1 MSYRLLNEER
11 QIFLKEGGEEP
22 LRGACKIVF
31 DFDGVLAQTR
41 QSYRQTIRKVVDYY
55 FLEMLGLE
63 GDGETLTTF
72 QDIQKF
78 KDTGQYNNDWNLS
91 YAFISYYLNL
101 IMRQLELKSGLQAF
115 CERFG
120 NLQFLNVQSFVIHL
134 KEAGNFLRCHGISG
148 TRLAALKNDALL
160 GLDLFLAQDSI
171 DKPKPIET
179 SLLDI
184 DPEVAENKERL
195 AMQLVPYDLEKP
207 DLLKRLFEETYLGKD
222 LFKKFY
228 GVTSFFQFGESLLDK
243 EEFIPT
249 DETLDSL
256 RRDFGKFII
265 YSGRPR
271 PQGTYIL
278 EKYQVAGYFDEK
290 ESVFLGDLFKSE
302 AEMEKLGKPDP
313 TLFIELIEDAVGKD
327 VEVVYIGDGI
337 ADAILIEKAKAQGFE
352 NLSFLGIASSSEDS
366 NKLTIEYRKHG
377 ASATVRDVNDIPL
390 LFAYMRRSV

>member
-1 MSYRLLNEER
+1 MSYRLLNKER

-22 LRGACKIVF
+22 LSGTCKIVF

-63 GDGETLTTF
+63 GDAGTLTNL

-101 IMRQLELKSGLQAF
+101 IMRELELKSGLQAF

-120 NLQFLNVQSFVIHL
+120 NLQFLNVQSFVVHL
-134 KEAGNFLRCHGISG
+134 KEVGNFLRRYGISG
-148 TRLAALKNDALL
+148 TRLAALKNDPLI
-160 GLDLFLAQDSI
+160 GLDLFLAQASL

-179 SLLDI
+179 TLLGVN
-184 DPEVAENKERL
+184 PEAPENKERL
-195 AMQLVPYDLEKP
+195 TKLLVPYDLEKP

-228 GVTSFFQFGESLLDK
+228 GITSFFQFGESLLDK

-249 DETLDSL
+249 KETLDSL

-278 EKYQVAGYFDEK
+278 EKYQVTGYFEK
-290 ESVFLGDLFKSE
+290 ESMFLGDLLKSE
-302 AEMEKLGKPDP
+302 VEMEKFGKPDP
-313 TLFIELIEDAVGKD
+313 TLFIELIEGRVRKD
-327 VEVVYIGDGI
+327 VEVVYVGDGI
-337 ADAILIEKAKAQGFE
+337 ADAILIEKAKAQGLE
-352 NLSFLGIASSSEDS
+352 NLSFLGVASSSEDS
-366 NKLTIEYRKHG
+366 NELTIEYRKHG
-377 ASATVRDVNDIPL
+377 ASATVRDVNDVPL
-390 LFAYMRRSV
+390 LFRYLRRNV